1 MVVWPSYLMRP
12 TVSLLTAPGLVLA
25 ALGASLF
32 GEASYAPGVASAT
45 PGIVAADAGPSF
57 PAASVLQ
64 ALSRLNG
71 ASASAGDPVDVA
83 VGPTLAE
90 QVAARLPPDV
100 TTSTLK
106 VRSGDTF
113 RGMFAPFGIDVDAVI
128 ALASPA
134 TDLRHLKAGR
144 SFVVSWVDGDAQPAA
159 IAYEIDA
166 DRTLLLDRND
176 DGWTASLDEAVYE
189 TTTRVV
195 SFELNRSL
203 WADGLEAGLRD
214 GDIARIAK
222 IFEYELDFN
231 TELRD
236 GARFSL
242 VADVSEADGRRL
254 KLGTIHAIRL
264 DNGGKRSVMVRFA
277 QSGGEAQ
284 YFKPSGEGA
293 RKPFLRSPL
302 EFGHVTSGFNN
313 RRFHPVLKIARPH
326 NGTDFGAPT
335 GTPVR
340 AVANGRVEFAGNSGG
355 HGRHVK
361 IDHQNGWD
369 TSYSHLSR
377 FVVRDG
383 QTVKQGQVI
392 GYVGSTGLAT
402 GPHLHYQMWRNG
414 QYVDPMKV
422 SLPRTS
428 VLSLRDETAFRA
440 ACAKWLPKLDAPVPA
455 PSEDNDSVADVE

>member
-1 MVVWPSYLMRP
+1 MRP
-12 TVSLLTAPGLVLA
+12 TVPLLTAPGLLFA
-25 ALGASLF
+25 ALGVSLL
-32 GEASYAPGVASAT
+32 GLT
-45 PGIVAADAGPSF
+45 PGSSGIAAADAGSFF
-57 PAASVLQ
+57 PAASVLR
-64 ALSRLNG
+64 AMSRATG
-71 ASASAGDPVDVA
+71 EATDAATYVDEA
-83 VGPTLAE
+83 PAPTLQE

-106 VRSGDTF
+106 VRSGDTIQGIF
-113 RGMFAPFGIDVDAVI
+113 GPFGVDVAEIV
-128 ALASPA
+128 ALAAPV
-134 TDLRHLKAGR
+134 TDLRRLKAGR
-144 SFVVSWVDGDAQPAA
+144 SFVVSWLDGERVPAA

-166 DRTLLLDRND
+166 DRTLLLDRNAF
-176 DGWTASLDEAVYE
+176 GWTASLDEAVYE

-195 SFELNRSL
+195 SFELDRSL
-203 WADGLEAGLRD
+203 WADGLEAGLREP
-214 GDIARIAK
+214 DIARIAK

-264 DNGGKRSVMVRFA
+264 DNGGKRSVMVRHTQGA
-277 QSGGEAQ
+277 EAQ
-284 YFKPSGEGA
+284 YFKPNGEGA
-293 RKPFLRSPL
+293 RKPFLRSPI

-313 RRFHPVLKIARPH
+313 RRFHPILKVARPH

-355 HGRHVK
+355 HGRYVK
-361 IDHQNGWD
+361 LDHQNGWD

-383 QTVKQGQVI
+383 QQVKQGQVI

-422 SLPRTS
+422 ALPRTS
-428 VLSLRDETAFRA
+428 VLSSRDEAAFRA
-440 ACAKWLPKLDAPVPA
+440 ACAKWLPMLDAKPPPPA
-455 PSEDNDSVADVE
+455 VDDDSVADIEE